1 MNSKIIL
8 NSEEQIACPHCEKQF
23 LLRDALT
30 HQLIDRYETE
40 YESLLSQERASLQR
54 SISKEL
60 ERTQAREFEV
70 KLAELKEQ
78 LEDSQSKAVNL
89 EGARTKAV
97 EAARAEALQEAKVL
111 QEELA
116 EKDKNLPNFVMLSW
130 RYVNSRNIWKNNKL
144 IWSLI

>member
-1 MNSKIIL
+1 MKSKIIL

-40 YESLLSQERASLQR
+40 YESLLSQERASLQK

-70 KLAELKEQ
+70 KLAELKGQ
-78 LEDSQSKAVNL
+78 LSDSQNKAAIVPRGN
-89 EGARTKAV
+89 RKM
-97 EAARAEALQEAKVL
+97 QER
-111 QEELA
+111 ELLRPP
-116 EKDKNLPNFVMLSW
+116 ELKCFSVQRYCRKSW
-130 RYVNSRNIWKNNKL
+130 L
-144 IWSLI
+144 